1 MITGRRPARGS
12 ARRDASSGTLRV
24 SVRSAYESGWRP
36 ARILNQDRADHKDQG
51 SQRIKRRN
59 GLKEDVIMIA
69 EAAQTTT
76 NIRFGPGGGIYRIVA
91 TPATTGGSH
100 FAFEAYEP
108 PGGGPPLHTHANE
121 DEFFLVLEGAITFY
135 VGGRV
140 TTVGAGGT
148 AFVPRG
154 VAHCFKNTSDRDA
167 RLLVLFTPGAIEG
180 FFEYGRSDSG
190 VAPSD
195 EALIAELAR
204 LGPQFGLELL
214 GPSPL

>member
-1 MITGRRPARGS
+1 
-12 ARRDASSGTLRV
+12 LRV
-24 SVRSAYESGWRP
+24 SVRSAYESGGRP
-36 ARILNQDRADHKDQG
+36 ARIVNQDRADHTTGITGKDA
-51 SQRIKRRN
+51 
-59 GLKEDVIMIA
+59 IMIT
-69 EAAQTTT
+69 EAAQTT